1 MIVAEPAGGTR
12 PCASG
17 EQTEHDCGGAGRQ
30 HLSLSVHREQTEHD
44 CGGAGQRHLSLSVR
58 RGTN

>member
-1 MIVAEPAGGTR
+1 MIGAEPAGGTR

-30 HLSLSVHREQTEHD
+30 HLSLCTGEQTEHD
-44 CGGAGQRHLSLSVR
+44 CGGAGRWHPSLCIG
-58 RGTN
+58 GTN